1 MKTFSKRMFIV
12 TLILLSL
19 ITFFSGNGFA
29 QRPMIVGSNG
39 MVSSICPMA
48 AEAGLE
54 VLRQGGNAFDA
65 YAAISA
71 TLAVTLPGTSSAGGG
86 GWTIMYIK
94 DEDRV
99 MALDHMGRIPYAAT
113 PEMFAALDNPWQ
125 DNPLVS
131 LVPGNIGGWYEAHQ
145 HYGSLPLSQV
155 WARAID
161 LAENGFPA
169 SRDFANSIGVGL
181 LQHPSSAAIYGPKP
195 PVVGQICY
203 NKNLANT
210 FRMVVENGIDWVY
223 KGEGAK
229 KIVEHYKK
237 IGGLITEKDLADFT
251 ADWWE
256 AISVDYK
263 GYKVFTAPP
272 EASNAGIIT
281 LGALN
286 ILEGYDLEK
295 WGLNS
300 VDYIHHMAEAFR
312 LADADYYQLCIPEER
327 GGGPMPTEWILSK
340 EHAVA
345 QRERISSTR
354 ASAIP
359 GSERYLAK
367 GPNVVMNNEL
377 EYGQNAGGTLGIV
390 AADKF
395 GNLVVCVQSSGLGFG
410 TRIVIEELGFNPTSM
425 LQFADRN
432 ADYVWAIKGGAKVP
446 ITISPVLVMKDG
458 KPYMGTGSGGTETI
472 LQGPVQILLNMVD
485 FDMLPQVALETPR
498 FADRGTW
505 ADPPGQ
511 PGKFE
516 LNRTNQMYLEISD
529 PITYETA
536 LELSN
541 RGHNVIP
548 MKGFTGIVGG
558 YSLIVIDPET
568 GTFFGA
574 GDPRRSNYAVGY

>member
-1 MKTFSKRMFIV
+1 MFQKTMMV
-12 TLILLSL
+12 AGLVLCLILS
-19 ITFFSGNGFA
+19 SSQVFA
-29 QRPMIVGSNG
+29 QRPMVVGNNG

-54 VLRQGGNAFDA
+54 ILRQGGNAFDA
-65 YAAISA
+65 YVAISA

-86 GWTIMYIK
+86 GWSIMYIK
-94 DEDRV
+94 DEDKV

-113 PEMFAALDNPWQ
+113 PEMFAELENPWQ

-131 LVPGNIGGWYEAHQ
+131 LVPGNIGGWYEMHRR
-145 HYGSLPLSQV
+145 YGSLPLSQV
-155 WARAID
+155 WSRAID
-161 LAENGFPA
+161 YAENGFPA
-169 SRDFANSIGVGL
+169 SADYARSITPQL
-181 LQHPSSAAIYGPKP
+181 LQHPTSAAVYGPKP

-210 FRMVVENGIDWVY
+210 FRMIIENGIDWLY
-223 KGEGAK
+223 KGEGAQ

-237 IGGLITEKDLADFT
+237 IGGLITAKDLADFT

-256 AISVDYK
+256 PISVDYE
-263 GYKVFTAPP
+263 GYNVFTAPP

-281 LGALN
+281 LETLK
-286 ILEGYDLEK
+286 ILEGFDLKK

-300 VDYIHHMAEAFR
+300 VDYIHYMSEAFR

-327 GGGPMPTEWILSK
+327 GGGPIPTEWLLSE
-340 EHAVA
+340 EHAVR

-354 ASAIP
+354 ASAVP
-359 GSERYLAK
+359 GTDRYIAE
-367 GPNVVMNNEL
+367 GPDVAMSNEL
-377 EYGQNAGGTLGIV
+377 EFGQNAGGTLGIAV
-390 AADKF
+390 ADKF

-432 ADYVWAIKGGAKVP
+432 PDYVWAIKGGAKVP

-458 KPYMGTGSGGTETI
+458 KPFMGTGSGGTETI
-472 LQGPVQILLNMVD
+472 LQGPVQILLNMVE
-485 FDMLPQVALETPR
+485 FEMSPQAALETPR
-498 FADRGTW
+498 FANRGTW

-516 LNRTNQMYLEISD
+516 LHRSNQMYLEVVN
-529 PITYETA
+529 PITFETA
-536 LELSN
+536 LNLAN
-541 RGHNVIP
+541 RGHFILAR
-548 MKGFTGIVGG
+548 TSLTSSVGG

-568 GTFFGA
+568 GTLFGA
-574 GDPRRSNYAVGY
+574 GDPRRNNYAVGY